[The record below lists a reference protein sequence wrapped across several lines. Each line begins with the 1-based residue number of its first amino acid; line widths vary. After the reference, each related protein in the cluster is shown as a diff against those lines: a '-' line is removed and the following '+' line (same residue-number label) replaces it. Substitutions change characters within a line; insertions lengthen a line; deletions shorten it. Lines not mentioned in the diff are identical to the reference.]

1 MKRSAGIAIILALA
15 VGGAGIVYW
24 LATRPAPAARG
35 AGAEAAAEAAAEAV
49 ADVPAAKGARGLSFA
64 QTLLELS
71 VAADAKTTVADFAFV
86 NHTADSVVID
96 RVEKTC
102 TCLSVQVSGGKLQ
115 YAPGEKGVI
124 RATFELD
131 NLVGEVEK
139 SLTLFLA
146 GDPADKP
153 SHTLAVR
160 VRIPVLVNM
169 SDKTLKW
176 SVGGKPERQKIDI
189 EMVHTKPIRVLSTQC
204 SMDGINL
211 ELKTIEDGHRYE
223 LWVTPASTAAP
234 MLALIRL
241 ETDCEIPRHRVHQV
255 FALIRRPQPGEEA
268 AR

>member
-1 MKRSAGIAIILALA
+1 MKRPAGIALILALA
-15 VGGAGIVYW
+15 VVVAGFVYW
-24 LATRPAPAARG
+24 LAARPAPAARM
-35 AGAEAAAEAAAEAV
+35 AVAEAV
-49 ADVPAAKGARGLSFA
+49 APADAAPAAKVERGLSFA
-64 QTLLELS
+64 QTLLELP
-71 VAADAKTTVADFAFV
+71 VAADAKTTVADFAFA
-86 NHTADSVVID
+86 NHTTETVVID

-102 TCLSVQVSGGKLQ
+102 TCLSVQVSGGKLR

-146 GDPADKP
+146 GDSADQP

-160 VRIPVLVNM
+160 VKIPVLVRM

-176 SVGGKPERQKIDI
+176 PLGGKPERQKIDI
-189 EMVHTKPIRVLSTQC
+189 EMVHTKPIRILSTQC
-204 SMDGINL
+204 SMDGVNL
-211 ELKTIEDGHRYE
+211 EVKTIEDGHRYE

-234 MLALIRL
+234 MLALIRV

-268 AR
+268 AP